1 MGFGR
6 LGRQFYPSGL
16 TASDLRRRT
25 SGIHTEYITDF
36 TVCHDHDD
44 VSVVPQ
50 EPYEK
55 LRPTMRLTPLQKV
68 SVVYSCHSELVVF
81 SARAYLSTHNIARRD
96 PRAPRI
102 VGKQRSQRFH
112 HSRNLASKQ
121 VTDYTKWPI
130 AIITA
135 AEKSGTLTVTPQ
147 RAITILDDFQALGSK
162 PVQTFCT
169 GMNE

>member
-1 MGFGR
+1 
-6 LGRQFYPSGL
+6 
-16 TASDLRRRT
+16 
-25 SGIHTEYITDF
+25 
-36 TVCHDHDD
+36 
-44 VSVVPQ
+44 
-50 EPYEK
+50 
-55 LRPTMRLTPLQKV
+55 MRLTPLQKV
-68 SVVYSCHSELVVF
+68 SVVYSELVVF

-102 VGKQRSQRFH
+102 VGKQRSQLH

-135 AEKSGTLTVTPQ
+135 AEKSGALTVTPQ
-147 RAITILDDFQALGSK
+147 RAITILDDFQALDSK